1 MNILHVAD
9 YVMPEMGYQEFI
21 LPKWNA
27 KHGHEVHI
35 ITSDRYTPVPD
46 YENTW
51 QHILGPRH
59 IGESTE
65 TIENVLI
72 HRLPVKLEFKRRIWL
87 SGLFMKIKQID
98 PDIIF
103 CHGTS
108 SPLAFALVNI
118 SKKLRI
124 PLIMDNHM
132 AFVAQRSGIISR

>member
-9 YVMPEMGYQEFI
+9 YVMPELGYQEFI

-27 KHGHEVHI
+27 TQGHEVHI

-98 PDIIF
+98 PDII
-103 CHGTS
+103 
-108 SPLAFALVNI
+108 LAPIYYKRMERWL
-118 SKKLRI
+118 
-124 PLIMDNHM
+124 
-132 AFVAQRSGIISR
+132 SG